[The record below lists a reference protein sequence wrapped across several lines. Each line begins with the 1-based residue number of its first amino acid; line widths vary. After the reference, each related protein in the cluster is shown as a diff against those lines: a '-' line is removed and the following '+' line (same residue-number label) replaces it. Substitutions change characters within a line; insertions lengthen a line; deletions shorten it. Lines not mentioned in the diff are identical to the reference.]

1 MVKDKDY
8 ISVRGLPSFYIK
20 RWELKT
26 NPSPSIKHT
35 CTNHGAQCWYSHMIK
50 RMKLHRL
57 FSFPCRK
64 MHLAAAKSN
73 LSTNNHILF
82 CSLCFCQ
89 PPLLIFFFWKSYC
102 FQHCH
107 VWMFRAAV
115 TELPHLFTESRKS
128 GTGILAFSGVPF
140 TPRTEISIF
149 LAATRYKMTTYS
161 NVLSSFCFNNA
172 H

>member
-8 ISVRGLPSFYIK
+8 ITVRGLPSFYIK

-57 FSFPCRK
+57 FLFPCRK
-64 MHLAAAKSN
+64 MHLAAAKSK
-73 LSTNNHILF
+73 LGTNSHILF

-89 PPLLIFFFWKSYC
+89 PPLLIFFLKKLLFSTLSCVNVQSSSHGPTSLHREQEVRYRYIG
-102 FQHCH
+102 FQWSPLYSKNRNIYIFSCH
-107 VWMFRAAV
+107 
-115 TELPHLFTESRKS
+115 
-128 GTGILAFSGVPF
+128 
-140 TPRTEISIF
+140 
-149 LAATRYKMTTYS
+149 
-161 NVLSSFCFNNA
+161 
-172 H
+172 